1 MGEGK
6 PAEDFLREEWR
17 SMQRRIVAHLEHGKR
32 MDFAEATRQV
42 DASSYTDPQRFEVE
56 QRAIFRS
63 QPLLAG
69 FSGEVAQKGDQL
81 LFDAAGVSALILRAG
96 DGTLRA
102 YLNLC
107 PHRGARLVERCARVP
122 RITCPFHGWSF
133 DLEGKLAGAPLPE
146 AFDPEDLAERR
157 LFRLPVAEWKGMI
170 FVRLEAGGAEIDV
183 EGFLGPIAPVLAA
196 LDFEGLAPVK
206 SERVDLP
213 ANWKLA
219 LDTFAETYHVPAL
232 HRDSLATTLYPYVE
246 INDHYGLHHRYC
258 GPGLDFAPCV
268 GKPESEWPEIP
279 YQAVHL
285 LFPNTVIT
293 FTHALDG
300 ATPVTLLFRVLPGA
314 SVGESITIAS
324 TYRRAAT
331 GGASEEE
338 IAALHDAVLDVV
350 RNEDYRTLRESWQG
364 ILHAP
369 PGFRFLLGRGE
380 EILQCFHRDFDAAI
394 AREAASAPEA

>member
-1 MGEGK
+1 
-6 PAEDFLREEWR
+6 
-17 SMQRRIVAHLEHGKR
+17 MQRRIVAHLEHGKR
-32 MDFAEATRQV
+32 MDFAEETLQV
-42 DASSYTDPQRFEVE
+42 DASAYTDPERFEIE
-56 QRAIFRS
+56 KRALFRS

-69 FSGEVAQKGDQL
+69 LSAEVAKIGDRL
-81 LFDAAGVSALILRAG
+81 LFDAVGVPVVILRAG

-102 YLNLC
+102 YLNGC
-107 PHRGARLVERCARVP
+107 PQRGARLVERGAAGP

-133 DLEGKLAGAPLPE
+133 DLEGEVVGTPLPE
-146 AFDPEDLAERR
+146 AFDGEDLAERR
-157 LFRLPVAEWKGMI
+157 LFRVPVAEWKGMI
-170 FVRLEAGGAEIDV
+170 FVRLEVGGAEIDV
-183 EGFLGPIAPVLAA
+183 EGFLGPIAPILAA
-196 LDFEGLAPVK
+196 LEFERLAPVK
-206 SERVDLP
+206 SESIDLP

-232 HRDSLATTLYPYVE
+232 HRDSLAKTLYPYVE

-258 GPGLDFAPCV
+258 GPGLDFAPCL
-268 GKPESEWPEIP
+268 GQPESEWPEIP

-331 GGASEEE
+331 GDASEEE

-364 ILHAP
+364 ILQAP
-369 PGFRFLLGRGE
+369 PGFRFLLGRAE

-394 AREAASAPEA
+394 EGEAPSAPEA